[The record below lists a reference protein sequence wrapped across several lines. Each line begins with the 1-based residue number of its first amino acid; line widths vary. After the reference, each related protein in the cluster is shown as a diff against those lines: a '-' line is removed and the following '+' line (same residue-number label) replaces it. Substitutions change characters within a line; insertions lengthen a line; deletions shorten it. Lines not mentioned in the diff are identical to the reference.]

1 MTEQRIPRL
10 FSLLPIY
17 LIWGTRVLEK
27 AAIQSQQY
35 TQQKELQEKPVPS
48 SQRSEKKRWFNRKSF
63 WQYPPCSSQTK
74 IGVTGNESSTVTG
87 IKDWILLENFFP
99 WAKTKSS
106 LERSWKILEHSTYRT
121 FRDVNSNHTQNS
133 SWNHIPINSMGSM
146 IATAINLLF

>member
-48 SQRSEKKRWFNRKSF
+48 SQRSEKKGGL
-63 WQYPPCSSQTK
+63 T
-74 IGVTGNESSTVTG
+74 
-87 IKDWILLENFFP
+87 ENLFDNTHP
-99 WAKTKSS
+99 ARAKQK
-106 LERSWKILEHSTYRT
+106 
-121 FRDVNSNHTQNS
+121 
-133 SWNHIPINSMGSM
+133 
-146 IATAINLLF
+146 